1 MREEVKIRKQETAE
15 EGVQCFR
22 CQGMEH
28 YKWECPNIKEKK
40 ERKSEEA
47 VYAASL

>member
-22 CQGMEH
+22 CQGMGH